1 MDAVD
6 RIIKQW
12 HDEGV
17 KTDLSPMELLGRM
30 ARLNAL
36 TGKMLENNF
45 AKFGLTRWEF
55 DVLATLRRSGVPF
68 CLSPTKLFDTL
79 MVTSGTMTNR
89 LAQLEKKGLVQRL
102 HDTEDKRSLPV
113 QLTQSGIE
121 VVNECLAAHM
131 EEEARI
137 TSGLSVQQ
145 IRTLNE
151 LLKIF
156 EARLP
161 E

>member
-6 RIIKQW
+6 RIIQQW
-12 HDEGV
+12 KDEGI
-17 KTDLSPMELLGRM
+17 TESLAPMELLGRM
-30 ARLNAL
+30 TRLYTL
-36 TGKMLENNF
+36 LSKLLEENF

-55 DVLATLRRSGVPF
+55 DVLATLRRSGEPY

-89 LAQLEKKGLVQRL
+89 LTHLEKRGLVKRIK
-102 HDTEDKRSLPV
+102 DSSDKRSLPV
-113 QLTQSGIE
+113 QLTDTGFE
-121 VVNECLAAHM
+121 TVTMCLKAHI

-137 TSGLSVQQ
+137 TGGLTGEQ
-145 IRTLNE
+145 IDSLNS
-151 LLKIF
+151 LLKAF
-156 EARLP
+156 EQKLP